1 MLVESLLSLVH
12 SGFELF
18 GFLLELCHAGLC
30 QFSLFAQPLLHES
43 SYFGSLL
50 LALGQQLI
58 QLLLGLTTAS
68 VGSLHGCNGFGS
80 ALEMFLLQTSDHP
93 FGLFVDKFEC

>member
-1 MLVESLLSLVH
+1 MLKARTPCTSIS
-12 SGFELF
+12 SGEEALP
-18 GFLLELCHAGLC
+18 HAA
-30 QFSLFAQPLLHES
+30 SAV
-43 SYFGSLL
+43 L